1 MMADDLIGCFF
12 AHDDMIGDA
21 MKTKEIA
28 CALNKTNYLAPEA
41 KIEQTKEVEESE
53 EEEDMASINE
63 LDLDLDLY
71 AKK

>member
-1 MMADDLIGCFF
+1 
-12 AHDDMIGDA
+12 MIGDT
-21 MKTKEIA
+21 MKTKEISH
-28 CALNKTNYLAPEA
+28 ALNKINSLALEA

-53 EEEDMASINE
+53 EEEDMASVSE

>member
-12 AHDDMIGDA
+12 AHDDMIGDT

-28 CALNKTNYLAPEA
+28 RALNKTNYLALEA
-41 KIEQTKEVEESE
+41 KIEQTKEVE